1 MSVYGSTRPRRD
13 DRGAM
18 GPGHHYRRRR
28 LRREGWPGGRPGRA
42 TFERVADPESLI
54 GCYHELKAGGGHS
67 PGPDGVTYD
76 ALGPAEVA
84 IVLRE
89 AAKAIRRGAY
99 RPGPARE
106 QAIPKTGGGS
116 RTLTIG
122 NLVDRVVGAALNRA
136 LTPYFETVFFGS
148 SYGFRPELSPQHLLA
163 DLMAAMAAVRIT
175 TLAIDDV
182 KRAFDNVPIAPL
194 MEIFAEHIE
203 DASLLQLV
211 ETVLRGGQDRDR
223 AEAIPQG
230 SPLSP
235 LALNVFLHF
244 VHDRPLEGDPDFP
257 PLFRF
262 ADNVCYLTG
271 SVPEGRWALDHVR
284 QLLAHAGLAL
294 KGADGDP
301 VDLREG
307 GEASLLGFRLSLRVG
322 LLRLD
327 LGEDALET
335 DLTHCLN
342 SAHDDPDPRRAAR
355 TALRGWVASHGPA
368 LGDLTENC
376 PENILRT
383 AARHGFRE
391 LASTGELTGWCTA
404 AHTRWTD
411 RYTAALQRLGLT
423 NEDLLFVAAPP
434 ATVDPGGLP

>member
-1 MSVYGSTRPRRD
+1 M
-13 DRGAM
+13 
-18 GPGHHYRRRR
+18 
-28 LRREGWPGGRPGRA
+28 
-42 TFERVADPESLI
+42 
-54 GCYHELKAGGGHS
+54 
-67 PGPDGVTYD
+67 TYD

-89 AAKAIRRGAY
+89 AAKAIRRGDY

-106 QAIPKTGGGS
+106 QDIPKTGGGT
-116 RTLTIG
+116 RTLTIS
-122 NLVDRVVGAALNRA
+122 NLVDRVIGAALNRA
-136 LTPYFETVFFGS
+136 LTPYFETIFFGS
-148 SYGFRPELSPQHLLA
+148 SYGFRPKLSTQHLLA
-163 DLMAAMAAVRIT
+163 DLLAAMMALQIT

-203 DASLLQLV
+203 DKSLLQLV
-211 ETVLRGGQDRDR
+211 ETVLRGGEDRDR
-223 AEAIPQG
+223 AVGIPQG

-235 LALNVFLHF
+235 SALNLLLHH

-262 ADNVCYLTG
+262 ADNLCYLTG
-271 SVPEGRWALDHVR
+271 SAPEGRWALDHAR

-307 GEASLLGFRLSLRVG
+307 GEASLLGFRLSLRVDR
-322 LLRLD
+322 LRLG

-335 DLTHCLN
+335 DMARCLIA
-342 SAHDDPDPRRAAR
+342 AHDDPDPHRAAR
-355 TALRGWVASHGPA
+355 TALRGWVASYGPA
-368 LGDLTENC
+368 LGELTEGDT
-376 PENILRT
+376 ETILRA

-391 LASTGELTGWCTA
+391 LASREELAGWCTA
-404 AHTRWTD
+404 AHARWRA
-411 RYTAALQRLGLT
+411 RYTAALTRLGLT
-423 NEDLLFVAAPP
+423 DEDLPFVAAPP
-434 ATVDPGGLP
+434 ATVEPDGLT